1 RVAKRQAGIR
11 PSTPSLYLTSG
22 VACAGLLRIG
32 HIEFRHRVI
41 EVLAEG
47 GPLILGDLEMFV
59 GLKHGTARIVVGTS
73 RAATD
78 HLGHV
83 VFEARCADPVM
94 CFVNGRVCIQDWIV
108 HNPINKVVNYGS
120 NRIDATKT
128 LIKRRLVS
136 RGTHCRPPPFIK
148 PETLVYLAQSPCA
161 PPRTHVRHSYRP
173 ETGDGHS
180 GLMFA
185 ARITLAHFS
194 VSSAI
199 SLPKVGGRAP
209 RERPRGC
216 AAEKRDELAAPHH
229 SITSSARASSV
240 GGTSRPHTRRPT
252 RLAPPVQ
259 PTPLGNSP

>member
-1 RVAKRQAGIR
+1 
-11 PSTPSLYLTSG
+11 SLYLTSG

-59 GLKHGTARIVVGTS
+59 GLKHGTARIVLGTT
-73 RAATD
+73 RGPTD

-83 VFEARCADPVM
+83 GFEARCADPVM

-199 SLPKVGGRAP
+199 SLPKSAGEPASTVPPRSASRAFIL
-209 RERPRGC
+209 G
-216 AAEKRDELAAPHH
+216 
-229 SITSSARASSV
+229 SARAAVISLLSM
-240 GGTSRPHTRRPT
+240 SRIAPGVPLGARRPNQP
-252 RLAPPVQ
+252 LA
-259 PTPLGNSP
+259 S